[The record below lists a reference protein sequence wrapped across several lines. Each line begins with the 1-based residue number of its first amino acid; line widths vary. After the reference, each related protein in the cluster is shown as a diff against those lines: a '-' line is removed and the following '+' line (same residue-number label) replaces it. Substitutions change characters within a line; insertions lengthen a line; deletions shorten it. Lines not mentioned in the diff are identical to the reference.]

1 MKKFSQQLQK
11 KATSTVTLQAAER
24 RELRERVV
32 SYMEYHP
39 LPATTQA
46 KAPLKQPSSVIA
58 EPFTMVVFPFHSIFK
73 YGTLA
78 AVFVFIAVPYLAQNT
93 VPGDALYAVKVQF
106 NEELR
111 STLTF
116 DSVEK
121 VEWETERLNRRL
133 AEARLLANEGRLTE
147 VVEAEVAA
155 AVRTHTESAKREIAV
170 LRTKDADEATIASIA
185 LDTTL
190 EVQAAALK
198 GNGETVALMALQDE
212 ESVAAKTTNNLIAE
226 AIDASRESNVQAEAS
241 STLPAYVKLMARVEQ
256 NTTRM
261 YELRDVLAEAVSTEE
276 LAGVTRRIEDV
287 ERSIQEVILL
297 AETDEQA
304 ARQLLVEVLQRSQR
318 VIVYINEAV
327 VAKTVD
333 IDTLVPVVLTS
344 EEEKMQIAS
353 TTAMLIE
360 KLNHI
365 ASTTETIT
373 DEGIIEKVR
382 VGEQAINLLM
392 TQMASSSEQYEAFVS
407 FATEATVIADD
418 LLMLV
423 QNNQTQSAAEDLE
436 PIVPVVTEDT
446 ASTTPEVEPVD
457 DSVKAEVD
465 DQGSTTAE

>member
-46 KAPLKQPSSVIA
+46 KTPLRQPSSVIA
-58 EPFTMVVFPFHSIFK
+58 EPFTMVAFPFHTIFK

-360 KLNHI
+360 KMNHI
-365 ASTTETIT
+365 ASTTDTIT
-373 DEGIIEKVR
+373 DEGIIEKVQ

-407 FATEATVIADD
+407 LATEATAIADD

-436 PIVPVVTEDT
+436 SIVPVVTEDT
-446 ASTTPEVEPVD
+446 VSTTPDVEPVD

>member
-46 KAPLKQPSSVIA
+46 KTPLKQSSSVIA
-58 EPFTMVVFPFHSIFK
+58 EPFTMVAFPFHTIFK

-111 STLTF
+111 SILTF

-360 KLNHI
+360 KMNHI
-365 ASTTETIT
+365 ASTTDTIT
-373 DEGIIEKVR
+373 DERIIEKVR
-382 VGEQAINLLM
+382 AGEQIINSLM
-392 TQMASSSEQYEAFVS
+392 AQMASSSEQYEAFVL

-418 LLMLV
+418 LLMLM
-423 QNNQTQSAAEDLE
+423 QNNQTQSAAEDPE

-446 ASTTPEVEPVD
+446 PSTTPDVEPVD

>member
-1 MKKFSQQLQK
+1 
-11 KATSTVTLQAAER
+11 
-24 RELRERVV
+24 
-32 SYMEYHP
+32 
-39 LPATTQA
+39 
-46 KAPLKQPSSVIA
+46 
-58 EPFTMVVFPFHSIFK
+58 
-73 YGTLA
+73 
-78 AVFVFIAVPYLAQNT
+78 
-93 VPGDALYAVKVQF
+93 
-106 NEELR
+106 
-111 STLTF
+111 
-116 DSVEK
+116 
-121 VEWETERLNRRL
+121 
-133 AEARLLANEGRLTE
+133 
-147 VVEAEVAA
+147 
-155 AVRTHTESAKREIAV
+155 
-170 LRTKDADEATIASIA
+170 
-185 LDTTL
+185 
-190 EVQAAALK
+190 
-198 GNGETVALMALQDE
+198 
-212 ESVAAKTTNNLIAE
+212 
-226 AIDASRESNVQAEAS
+226 
-241 STLPAYVKLMARVEQ
+241 
-256 NTTRM
+256 M

-360 KLNHI
+360 KMNHI
-365 ASTTETIT
+365 ASTTDTIT
-373 DEGIIEKVR
+373 DEGIIEKVQ

-392 TQMASSSEQYEAFVS
+392 AQMASSSEQYEAFVS

-418 LLMLV
+418 LLMLM
-423 QNNQTQSAAEDLE
+423 QNNQTQSAAEDPE

-446 ASTTPEVEPVD
+446 PSTTPDVEPVD

>member
-46 KAPLKQPSSVIA
+46 KTPLKQSSSVIA
-58 EPFTMVVFPFHSIFK
+58 EPFTMVAFPFHTIFK

-111 STLTF
+111 SILTF

-360 KLNHI
+360 KMNHI
-365 ASTTETIT
+365 ASTTDTIT
-373 DEGIIEKVR
+373 DERIIEKVR
-382 VGEQAINLLM
+382 AGEQIINSLM
-392 TQMASSSEQYEAFVS
+392 AQMASSSEQYEAFVL

-418 LLMLV
+418 LLMLM
-423 QNNQTQSAAEDLE
+423 QNNQTQSAAEDPE

-446 ASTTPEVEPVD
+446 ASTTSEVEPVD